1 MLFGKHI
8 FIPLYNTILY
18 MKTPNST
25 DINIY
30 SLLVKTIYLKYIFFS
45 SCEYSTLGGRESR
58 YTEFS
63 PNN

>member
-30 SLLVKTIYLKYIFFS
+30 LSLGENYIFKVYIFS